1 MPRVLGRIRLSRM
14 SDESTSPQRQREII
28 EQWASVND
36 HEIIGWAEDLDVS
49 GSVDPFDAPALG
61 PWLADP
67 RKYEWDILCA
77 WKLDR
82 ISRRAIPMNKVFGW
96 MIENE
101 KTLVCVS
108 DNLDLSTWVGRMIA
122 NVIAG
127 VAEGELE
134 AIRERTTASH
144 RKLRELGRW
153 PGGKPAYGYRA
164 QEREDAAGW
173 ELAPDEHASGVLA
186 GIVDDVLAGQ
196 SVESIARELTERGE
210 LTPSDYIRVRSGLE
224 PRGHMWNGQSIRK
237 RLRSRTLLGHVTH
250 DGQSVYDAEGA
261 PVRKG
266 PPLIPQERFD
276 QLQQALRD
284 TGFVKTNNR
293 TSRASPLL
301 GVAVCDRCGT
311 RLYHRGQ
318 TTAGKLYRYYYCPEK
333 HGASIPADD
342 LETLASELFLNE
354 LGDEKVQERVYIPA
368 QNHQIALDEAV
379 RAVDEIT
386 PLLGTVSSDTMRKR
400 LTDQLS
406 ALDSRIAQLEQLP
419 IEQARWE
426 AREKPETYGEAWH
439 AADAEG
445 RRQLLLKSGITAAVQ
460 INGKAINANLS
471 IPDDILK
478 RLSA

>member
-1 MPRVLGRIRLSRM
+1 MF
-14 SDESTSPQRQREII
+14 DESTSPQRQREII

-36 HEIIGWAEDLDVS
+36 HEITGWAEDLDVS

-61 PWLADP
+61 PWLTDR
-67 RKYEWDILCA
+67 RKHEWDILCA

-134 AIRERTTASH
+134 AISERTLASH

-164 QEREDAAGW
+164 QQREDAAGW
-173 ELAPDEHASGVLA
+173 ELVPDEHASQVLA
-186 GIVDDVLAGQ
+186 GIVDGVLAGE
-196 SVESIARELTERGE
+196 SVESIARALTDAGE
-210 LTPSDYIRVRSGLE
+210 LSPSDYIRVRNGEE
-224 PRGHMWNGQSIRK
+224 PRGHPWNGQAIRR
-237 RLRSRTLLGHVTH
+237 RLRSRTLLGHITH
-250 DGQSVYDAEGA
+250 DGASVFDAEGA

-276 QLQQALRD
+276 QLQQALRE

-301 GVAVCDRCGT
+301 GVAVCEDCGT
-311 RLYHRGQ
+311 GLYHRGQ

-333 HGASIPADD
+333 HGAALAADD
-342 LETLASELFLNE
+342 LESLVSDLFHE
-354 LGDEKVQERVYIPA
+354 HLGESLVQERVFIPGES
-368 QNHQIALDEAV
+368 HQAELDEAV
-379 RAVDEIT
+379 RATDEIT
-386 PLLGTVSSDTMRKR
+386 LLLGTIASATMRSR
-400 LTDQLS
+400 LTGQLQ
-406 ALDSRIAQLEQLP
+406 ALDTKIAELENKP
-419 IEQARWE
+419 ARSAAWE
-426 AREKPETYGEAWH
+426 YRQSEKTYAQEWAE
-439 AADAEG
+439 ADAEE
-445 RRQLLLKSGITAAVQ
+445 RRQLLLRSGITVAALRVPKTQ
-460 INGKAINANLS
+460 VLHTHLRV
-471 IPDDILK
+471 PHDIEE
-478 RLSA
+478 RLTN

>member
-1 MPRVLGRIRLSRM
+1 MF
-14 SDESTSPQRQREII
+14 DESTSPQRQREVI
-28 EQWASVND
+28 EQWASTND

-49 GSVDPFDAPALG
+49 GSVDPFEAPALG
-61 PWLADP
+61 AWLNEH
-67 RKYEWDILCA
+67 RKHEWDILCA

-173 ELAPDEHASGVLA
+173 ELVPDEHASRVLA
-186 GIVDDVLAGQ
+186 GIVDAVLAGQ
-196 SVESIARELTERGE
+196 SVESIARELTEAGE
-210 LTPSDYIRVRSGLE
+210 LSPSDYIRVRSGYAA
-224 PRGHMWNGQSIRK
+224 RGHPWNGQAIRK
-237 RLRSRTLLGHVTH
+237 RLRSRTLLGHITH

-266 PPLIPQERFD
+266 PPLIPQDQFD
-276 QLQQALRD
+276 QLQQALAD
-284 TGFVKTNNR
+284 TGFTKTNNR

-301 GVAVCDRCGT
+301 GIAVCNECGT
-311 RLYHRGQ
+311 TLYHRGQ
-318 TTAGKLYRYYYCPEK
+318 TTRGTLYRYYYCPGK
-333 HGASIPADD
+333 HGAAISAED
-342 LETLASELFLNE
+342 LETLVSELFHDQ
-354 LGDEKVQERVYIPA
+354 LGESLVQEKVFIPGES
-368 QNHQIALDEAV
+368 HQAELDEAV
-379 RAVDEIT
+379 RAMDEIT
-386 PLLGTVSSDTMRKR
+386 ALLGTISSETMRAR
-400 LTDQLS
+400 LTGQLQ
-406 ALDSRIAQLEQLP
+406 ALDTKIAELESKP
-419 IEQARWE
+419 ARSAAWE
-426 AREKPETYGEAWH
+426 YRQSSQTYAETWAH
-439 AADAEG
+439 ADAEE
-445 RRQLLLKSGITAAVQ
+445 RRQLLLRSGITVAAQRVPKTQ
-460 INGKAINANLS
+460 ALHASLRV
-471 IPDDILK
+471 PHDIEE
-478 RLSA
+478 RLTS